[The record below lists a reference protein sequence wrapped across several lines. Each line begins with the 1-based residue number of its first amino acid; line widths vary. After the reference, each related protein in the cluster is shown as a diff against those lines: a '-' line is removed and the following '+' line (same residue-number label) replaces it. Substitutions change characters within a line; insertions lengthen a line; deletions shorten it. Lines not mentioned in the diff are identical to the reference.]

1 MLMLVDNDILLLLF
15 SGAVDPTSVYLLF
28 PRRTKLATHVF
39 KACLYTSSSSG
50 SWSIF
55 RAGRGWWL
63 VYRKRSVLV
72 SGRRAALSG
81 SSLYI
86 CSQHFKTSASK
97 SFSKISS
104 NVIVNSHLLTSD
116 MITKQVEAK
125 HCKAQAQSIAGGGES
140 HQVDYH
146 GRYSKNA
153 RLESSIWSTFP
164 HKWLLWS
171 EVWARQGLSF
181 LQVIQD
187 KQLPCPDWRRAMM
200 PLTHGDGLHK
210 EHNLPFTRV
219 LSSITRSNKLAS
231 LKVTQV
237 RNYDPVTK
245 SASHRGW
252 SGGLLVTSV
261 AKNGV
266 CGCAPTCA
274 NMFFE
279 LLHKTI

>member
-1 MLMLVDNDILLLLF
+1 MTSCFCCFQVPWIRHLF
-15 SGAVDPTSVYLLF
+15 TFFSLDGLNWQHMFL
-28 PRRTKLATHVF
+28 KLAFTHHHHQDRDQYSEQ
-39 KACLYTSSSSG
+39 AEGDGLCIG
-50 SWSIF
+50 RDRSWCREEERRWVEAPFIF
-55 RAGRGWWL
+55 AHN
-63 VYRKRSVLV
+63 
-72 SGRRAALSG
+72 
-81 SSLYI
+81 I
-86 CSQHFKTSASK
+86 SK
-97 SFSKISS
+97 QVQAKVFSKISS

-116 MITKQVEAK
+116 MITKQVEAN